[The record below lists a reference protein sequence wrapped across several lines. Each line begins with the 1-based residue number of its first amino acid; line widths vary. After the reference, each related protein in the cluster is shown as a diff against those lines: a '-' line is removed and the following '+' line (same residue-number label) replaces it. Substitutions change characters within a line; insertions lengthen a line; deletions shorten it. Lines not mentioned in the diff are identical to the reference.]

1 MPQKWI
7 TKKGKDGKNRHIPIN
22 EGSKVRE
29 REVKIP
35 YKQENKKE
43 ILAIVDKLLGKSQF
57 FYDWESYNN
66 YDKIIITIPIL
77 DGKASDLYQ
86 KLKELNIDF
95 KMKLNNPVF
104 IENEEVI
111 SYFKSINKHTS
122 KRTLY
127 LNNAW
132 KLWNIIKDKGVF
144 TVNDENEH
152 LLKYIESWDN
162 MKLEINFKK

>member
-1 MPQKWI
+1 
-7 TKKGKDGKNRHIPIN
+7 
-22 EGSKVRE
+22 
-29 REVKIP
+29 VKIP

-43 ILAIVDKLLGKSQF
+43 ILAIVDKILGKSQF
-57 FYDWESYNN
+57 FYDWESYNTH
-66 YDKIIITIPIL
+66 DKIIITIAVL
-77 DGKASDLYQ
+77 DGNTYDLYQ
-86 KLKELNIDF
+86 KLKDLNIDF
-95 KMKLNNPVF
+95 KIKFYNPIF

-111 SYFKSINKHTS
+111 SYFKNKEHTS